1 MASTAL
7 DTGTPDLLAT
17 LDAGVLT
24 LTLNRPDK
32 LNAYTAQMGRELA
45 AGFRRA
51 DTDDAVRVVI
61 VTGAVVSSRRS
72 SIAANRRSRRSTVP
86 QSASASR

>member
-1 MASTAL
+1 MSESQVL
-7 DTGTPDLLAT
+7 SE

-45 AGFRRA
+45 AAFRRA

-61 VTGAVVSSRRS
+61 VTGAGKGFC
-72 SIAANRRSRRSTVP
+72 AGAD
-86 QSASASR
+86 